1 MDMRMG
7 AKRMD
12 VWKWEDGPK
21 MHMLYCM
28 YSCVREGGG
37 VGTVFGSSP
46 VLPHTV

>member
-7 AKRMD
+7 QRGWMYGNGRMD
-12 VWKWEDGPK
+12 LKCICI
-21 MHMLYCM
+21 YCM